1 MRVIFEAKYRDDGT
15 MFVTS
20 PNMPS
25 FSAVGKT
32 GDWNL
37 VFELAAKDTEVNG
50 SASVSPSGRD
60 VHGSFGETRRGTAA

>member
-1 MRVIFEAKYRDDGT
+1 MRVIFEAKFRDDGT

-25 FSAVGKT
+25 FSAVAEV

-37 VFELAAKDTEVNG
+37 VFELAAMDTKVNG
-50 SASVSPSGRD
+50 SASVSP
-60 VHGSFGETRRGTAA
+60 AADAAST